1 MKIKIALLIGGA
13 SQLLERQR
21 LQEGCQMIIGTPGKI
36 KGMIQKGMINM
47 NQIKTL
53 IIDEADEMLS
63 LGFIE
68 QINDIIGSID
78 P

>member
-1 MKIKIALLIGGA
+1 MKVKIALLIGGS

-21 LQEGCQMIIGTPGKI
+21 LQEQCQMIIGTPGKI
-36 KGMIQKGMINM
+36 KGMIQKGLITMH
-47 NQIKTL
+47 QIKTL

-68 QINDIIGSID
+68 
-78 P
+78 